1 MTLLLFLIFIG
12 TTLVQLFYWLFIF
25 SKLALYKVP
34 LLMDEDD
41 EQAPISVI
49 ICARNEAENLK
60 KNLDL
65 FLNQNYRS
73 FEIIVVNDHSTDQ
86 TAEVVLNFQKKYA
99 NLRLVNCSG
108 HKLPG
113 KKAALTVGIKAARYD
128 TIALSDADCQPASP
142 DWLRLMQGALRQKVK
157 IGLGYS
163 PYQSHRGFLN
173 LFIRFETI
181 YTAIQYFSF
190 ALMGMPY
197 MGVGRNLI
205 YSKSVFFQ
213 TKGFQKHQNIA
224 SGDDDLFVNEAA
236 QYANVQ
242 IVIHPGAF
250 VFSEPKRT
258 WRGYYH
264 QKSRHLS
271 TATSYQGRHQVW
283 LGALSLSH
291 ALHYLLA
298 ISLLLGGTFVIPIFI
313 TVLVRMAVVSWTYY
327 NVLQKLQAMALW
339 RWIPLLDAAY
349 VLYYL
354 VFAPA
359 LLIGRKDVW
368 KQ

>member
-1 MTLLLFLIFIG
+1 MIPFIFYLFVAAS
-12 TTLVQLFYWLFIF
+12 LVQLFYWLFIF
-25 SKLALYKVP
+25 SKLALYKP
-34 LLMDEDD
+34 PPFSGE
-41 EQAPISVI
+41 EQPPVSVI

-60 KNLDL
+60 KNLIH

-73 FEIIVVNDHSTDQ
+73 FEIIVINDHSTDA
-86 TAEVVLNFQKKYA
+86 TTEVVLNFQKKYA
-99 NLRLVNCSG
+99 NLRLVNCNSSQ
-108 HKLPG
+108 KLPG
-113 KKAALTVGIKAARYD
+113 KKTALTFGIEAARHD
-128 TIALSDADCQPASP
+128 ILALSDADCQPASP
-142 DWLRLMQGALRQKVK
+142 NWLRFMQGALRQRVEV
-157 IGLGYS
+157 GLGYS
-163 PYQSHRGFLN
+163 PYQTHRGILN

-181 YTAIQYFSF
+181 YTAIQYMSF
-190 ALMGMPY
+190 ALMGLPY

-205 YSKSVFFQ
+205 YTKSVFSK
-213 TKGFQKHQNIA
+213 TEGFKKHQNIA

-242 IVIHPGAF
+242 IVIHPDAF
-250 VFSEPKRT
+250 VLSEPKRT

-271 TATSYQGRHQVW
+271 TATSYQGKHQVW

-313 TVLVRMAVVSWTYY
+313 TVLVRMAVVSWIYY
-327 NVLQKLQAMALW
+327 NVLKKLQALELW

-359 LLIGRKDVW
+359 LLIGRKDIW